1 MEENNGFGYFLLGL
15 GLGVAAG
22 VLLAP
27 KSGAETRD
35 LLLSKANEGTD
46 YLKAR
51 ADEGKEYLRQR
62 TSELRDSA
70 SDVVEKGRSTVTK
83 HRDTLTA
90 AVEAGKQ
97 AYRDAVTSFEDTA
110 KNEGAPSI

>member
-1 MEENNGFGYFLLGL
+1 M
-15 GLGVAAG
+15 
-22 VLLAP
+22 
-27 KSGAETRD
+27 
-35 LLLSKANEGTD
+35 LLSKAGEGTD

-62 TSELRDSA
+62 TADLRDSA
-70 SDVVEKGRSTVTK
+70 SDVVEKGKSTVTK

-97 AYRDAVTSFEDTA
+97 AYRDAVSNFEDTA
-110 KNEGAPSI
+110 NKEGRLAMDALSHLK